1 MLCCEELY
9 EPDMHPLKR
18 LKEMILDFTEWTNPN
33 YESNASRKRRY
44 VIQKRKRACAIAYM
58 ESTVVIVIV
67 IFYYLIPLL
76 MPCIRGAPFKSTSKS
91 VYTKKFK

>member
-1 MLCCEELY
+1 MLPE
-9 EPDMHPLKR
+9 
-18 LKEMILDFTEWTNPN
+18 KEG
-33 YESNASRKRRY
+33 K
-44 VIQKRKRACAIAYM
+44 VIQKRKRACAIAYL

-91 VYTKKFK
+91 VYTKKFKFENLVDCVIILDC